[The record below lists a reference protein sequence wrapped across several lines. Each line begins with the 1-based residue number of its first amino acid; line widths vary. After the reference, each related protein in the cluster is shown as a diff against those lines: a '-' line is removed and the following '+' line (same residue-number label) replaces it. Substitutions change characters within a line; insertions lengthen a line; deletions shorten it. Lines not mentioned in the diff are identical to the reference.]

1 MKPLRN
7 PIVVGIL
14 VLAAAA
20 LVFRNALTPLW
31 QRLRSP
37 RTQAVAPVSAPLTN
51 TTADQVFAIT
61 NAASVVTNAPE
72 RTEAWNRIEVVKDWT
87 RAPRRDPFL
96 FIPLAQPYLT

>member
-31 QRLRSP
+31 QRLRSSP
-37 RTQAVAPVSAPLTN
+37 Q
-51 TTADQVFAIT
+51 QQIT
-61 NAASVVTNAPE
+61 
-72 RTEAWNRIEVVKDWT
+72 
-87 RAPRRDPFL
+87 
-96 FIPLAQPYLT
+96 